1 MAMPAPP
8 PEKVEFTGALGEP
21 LAAAI
26 DWPKGPTR
34 AFAIYAHCFT
44 CSKDLFASR
53 RVSNALTAHGL
64 AVLRFDFTGLG
75 QSGGDF
81 ANTSFTSSAAD
92 LIAAAQWL
100 AAAHQA
106 PALLVGHSLGGTAV
120 LAAATEIASVKA
132 VATIGAPASAEHVLR
147 NFSGGLEEIRARGEA
162 EIDIGG
168 RPFTIRKQ
176 FLDDAEATR
185 LTDKI
190 AALRAATLVMHAP
203 TDQQVGIENA
213 EAIFKALRHPKS
225 FVSLDDADHLLTR
238 HEDAIYAADV
248 IAAWASRYMPA
259 GRAEVE
265 DEGDV
270 VASESGEGPYH
281 LNINASGHAFTA
293 DEPVAMGGTN
303 RGASPYDI
311 LCAALGACTTI
322 TLRMYANRKRL
333 PVDFIE
339 TRVMH
344 HKHHAD
350 DSGEAAGEHDYRADH
365 FIREIRID
373 GELSA
378 QERQRMLEIAERCP
392 VHKTLETPSRVDSRL
407 TRLTTI

>member
-1 MAMPAPP
+1 MAVASPP
-8 PEKVEFTGALGEP
+8 PEKVEFTGALGAP

-26 DWPKGPTR
+26 DWPRCPTR

-53 RVSNALTAHGL
+53 RVANALTAHGI

-75 QSGGDF
+75 ESGGEF
-81 ANTSFTSSAAD
+81 ANTSFSSSAAD
-92 LIAAAQWL
+92 LIAAADWL
-100 AAAHQA
+100 AATHRA

-120 LAAATEIASVKA
+120 LAAATEIASVRA
-132 VATIGAPASAEHVLR
+132 VATIGAPASADHVLR
-147 NFSGGLEEIRARGEA
+147 NFAGGLEEIRARGEA
-162 EIDIGG
+162 EVDIGG
-168 RPFTIRKQ
+168 RPFTVRKQ
-176 FLDDAEATR
+176 FLDDAEASR

-190 AALRAATLVMHAP
+190 ATLHAATLVMHSP

-248 IAAWASRYMPA
+248 IAAWASRYIPA
-259 GRAEVE
+259 ERAGVV

-281 LNINASGHAFTA
+281 LNINASGHAFAA
-293 DEPVAMGGTN
+293 DEPVAVGGTN

-350 DSGEAAGEHDYRADH
+350 DSGEAAGEHDFRPDH

-373 GELSA
+373 GDLDPG
-378 QERQRMLEIAERCP
+378 QRRRMLEIAGKCP
-392 VHKTLETPSRVDSRL
+392 VHRTLETPSQVDSRL
-407 TRLTTI
+407 VE